1 MPVTSRFVK
10 DAAKVLQ
17 DVDFSEGRAG
27 ELALE
32 VERLNTSARAA
43 ADSSLDFDAE
53 PSAFFAVLARRAP

>member
-10 DAAKVLQ
+10 EAAKVLQ
-17 DVDFSEGRAG
+17 DLDLSEARAG

-43 ADSSLDFDAE
+43 ADSALDFDAE